1 MSNAEEGGD
10 VNYSGVLV
18 PKIKVVN
25 TATRAGRRK
34 MKKPEEERFEGSV
47 GIDVDKPQPTNLAVL
62 CMVLIDI
69 YWREMLRRAIA
80 AETDWPRPTMQEP
93 NASGTFHPETVSMH
107 DCG

>member
-18 PKIKVVN
+18 PKIKVMK

-34 MKKPEEERFEGSV
+34 KKKKTEGERLEGSV
-47 GIDVDKPQPTNLAVL
+47 NIDGDQPQSINLAVL

-69 YWREMLRRAIA
+69 YWREMLRCAIA
-80 AETDWPRPTMQEP
+80 AETDWRHQRCK
-93 NASGTFHPETVSMH
+93 NQRQGSFDA
-107 DCG
+107 